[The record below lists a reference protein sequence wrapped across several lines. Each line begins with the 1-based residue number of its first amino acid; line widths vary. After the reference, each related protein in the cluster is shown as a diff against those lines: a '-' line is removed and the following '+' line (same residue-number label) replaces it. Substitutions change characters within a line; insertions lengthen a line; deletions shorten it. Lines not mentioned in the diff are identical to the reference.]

1 MKIGKY
7 STTSITA
14 ITFSFVV
21 ALSSCIKTNPD
32 SPGYEYMP
40 DMYRSPSY
48 ETYSVN
54 PNFSDS
60 MTARKPVAGTIS
72 RGEYPYAASLINNLP
87 FNYADGKEGYDL
99 AGTEAVNPI
108 ELTPAILAQG
118 KVLYEKFCSH
128 CHGTTGQADGKTV
141 TAGGFP
147 PPPSYSAGTSSR
159 GGAMKDLTAGK
170 IFHTITYGV
179 NMMGPH
185 ASQLNKEERW
195 KITHYVQTLQKQ

>member
-1 MKIGKY
+1 MKPGKY
-7 STTSITA
+7 STTSLA
-14 ITFSFVV
+14 ALTFGLVV
-21 ALSSCIKTNPD
+21 VFSSCTKDPN

-54 PNFSDS
+54 PNFSDG

-72 RGEYPYAASLINNLP
+72 RGEYPYASSLINNLP
-87 FNYADGKEGYDL
+87 FGYTDSKEDYERAGAELTNPIALSPDILADGK
-99 AGTEAVNPI
+99 I
-108 ELTPAILAQG
+108 
-118 KVLYEKFCSH
+118 LYEKYCTH
-128 CHGTTGQADGKTV
+128 CHGATGQADGKTV

-147 PPPSYSAGTSSR
+147 PPPSYSAGMSSR
-159 GGAMKDLTAGK
+159 GGAVKDLTPGK

>member
-1 MKIGKY
+1 MKLSKY
-7 STTSITA
+7 STISIA
-14 ITFSFVV
+14 SAMFGCMVI
-21 ALSSCIKTNPD
+21 LSSCIKNDPN

-48 ETYSVN
+48 ETYSLN

-60 MTARKPVAGTIS
+60 MTARLPVAGTVS
-72 RGEYPYAASLINNLP
+72 RGEYPYSANPVNNLP
-87 FNYADGKEGYDL
+87 FEYADTKEGYDK
-99 AGTEAVNPI
+99 AGAEAKNPI
-108 ELTPAILAQG
+108 ELTPAILAEG
-118 KVLYEKFCSH
+118 KVLYEKYCSH
-128 CHGTTGQADGKTV
+128 CHGATGQGDGKTV
-141 TAGGFP
+141 AAGFP
-147 PPPSYSAGTSSR
+147 PPPSYSTGASSR
-159 GGAMKDLTAGK
+159 GGAMKDLSAGK

>member
-7 STTSITA
+7 STTSIA
-14 ITFSFVV
+14 AAAFGCMVV
-21 ALSSCIKTNPD
+21 LSSCMKNDPN

-72 RGEYPYAASLINNLP
+72 RGEYPYTASAINNLP
-87 FNYADGKEGYDL
+87 FNYTESKEDYEK
-99 AGTEAVNPI
+99 AGAEATNPI
-108 ELTPAILAQG
+108 ALTPEILAQG
-118 KVLYEKFCSH
+118 KVLYEKYCTH
-128 CHGTTGQADGKTV
+128 CHGATGQGDGKTV
-141 TAGGFP
+141 AAGFP
-147 PPPSYSAGTSSR
+147 PPPSYSAGMSSR

-179 NMMGPH
+179 NMMGSH